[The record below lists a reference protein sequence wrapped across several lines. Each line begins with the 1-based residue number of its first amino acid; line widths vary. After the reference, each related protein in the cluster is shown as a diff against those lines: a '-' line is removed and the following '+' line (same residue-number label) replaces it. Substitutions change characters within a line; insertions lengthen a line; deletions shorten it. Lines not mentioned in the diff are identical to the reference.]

1 MSNKTTIKEYE
12 GQLPPKILYE
22 IMEKSEENNLTEK
35 QTKKAIEKA
44 KQQYQAK
51 QVDYGEPVGTV
62 AAQSIGEPGTQMT
75 MRTFH
80 YAGVAEINV
89 TLGLPRLIEIVDAR
103 KTPSSPMMTVKLE
116 EEYAKDRNKARKI
129 GWKIEETKVKNIADI
144 EPDPSQMKILLKLDE
159 TMLERRDVTEDEVIE
174 IIESEIKLD
183 VTKEDNKL
191 VIRTKRSSYRELLR
205 TVEELKEIKVA
216 GIDGIKRAIIRKEDD
231 EYTVYTEGSAF
242 KEVLKLDGVD
252 SKKTKTNDIH
262 EINNALGIEAA
273 RQALINEAMDTLREQ
288 GLEVNVRHI
297 MLVADVM
304 TNTGR
309 LKQIGRHGVSGD
321 KESVLA
327 RAAFEVTVKHLLNA
341 GKKGQSDELKGIPEN
356 VIVGQPIEL
365 GTGVVDLEME
375 TMEG

>member
-1 MSNKTTIKEYE
+1 MTKEPIKKYD
-12 GQLPPKILYE
+12 GKLPPKILHE
-22 IMEKSEENNLTEK
+22 INEKAIENNLTDSELEK
-35 QTKKAIEKA
+35 VLEKA
-44 KQQYQAK
+44 LQQYQEK

-129 GWKIEETKVKNIADI
+129 GWKIEETKIKNIAEI
-144 EPDPSQMKILLKLDE
+144 EPNPSQMKITLKLDE
-159 TMLERRDVTEDEVIE
+159 TMLDRRDLTEDQVVE
-174 IIESEIKLD
+174 IIESEINLD
-183 VTKEDNKL
+183 VTKENKKI
-191 VIRTKRSSYRELLR
+191 VIRTKKSSYRELLR
-205 TVEELKEIKVA
+205 AVEQLKEIKVA

-242 KEVLKLDGVD
+242 KQVLKLDGVD
-252 SKKTKTNDIH
+252 SQKTKTNDVH

-304 TNTGR
+304 TTTGR

-375 TMEG
+375 SMEG

>member
-1 MSNKTTIKEYE
+1 MTTETIEKYE
-12 GQLPPKILYE
+12 RKLPPKILHE
-22 IMEKSEENNLTEK
+22 I
-35 QTKKAIEKA
+35 IEKA
-44 KQQYQAK
+44 EEQNLTDKELEKVLEKSLQQYEEK
-51 QVDYGEPVGTV
+51 QVNYGEAVGTV

-116 EEYAKDRNKARKI
+116 KEIANDREKARKI
-129 GWKIEETKVKNIADI
+129 AWKIEETKIKNIAEI
-144 EPDPSQMKILLKLDE
+144 EPNPSQMKILLKLDE
-159 TMLERRDVTEDEVIE
+159 TMLDRRDLTEEQVIN
-174 IIESEIKLD
+174 IIESEINLD
-183 VTKEDNKL
+183 ITKEDNKI
-191 VIRTKRSSYRELLR
+191 VIRTKKSSYRELLR
-205 TVEELKEIKVA
+205 NVEKLKEIKVA
-216 GIDGIKRAIIRKEDD
+216 GINGIKRAIIRKEDD

-242 KEVLKLDGVD
+242 KKVLKIDGVD
-252 SKKTKTNDIH
+252 SQKTKTNDVH

-365 GTGVVDLEME
+365 GTGLVDLEME
-375 TMEG
+375 